1 MVWNANADHTCRSAG
16 ILKWAG
22 SARFEFL
29 LLTALAALVWAGPAW
44 AKDAA
49 KDAAEASCGT
59 EVVATSSGPVCGV
72 AETAPERSGVEVF
85 RGIPYAASVAKEF
98 RWTAPRHVEPWSKTK
113 IADTFGA
120 VCPQSGLFAPGEED
134 CLFLNLWRPAGTKAD
149 AGLPVM
155 VFIHGGGFYQGASSD
170 PLYNGGLLVK
180 DGVILFTINY
190 RLGALGYLAAGDV
203 PGGNYGILD
212 QQLAMKWIRDNAP
225 AFGGDPERITLFG
238 ESAGAMSIGLH
249 LTTAP
254 ASRSLFSAAIM
265 ESNLLGVPYRSLKAG
280 QDEAALFMA
289 MAGCEDVACLRRMDI
304 ADLQKLSDGFRQSAG
319 MMLPDH
325 LAAVNVW
332 APVIDGV
339 HITGPALPVPAD
351 TPPKPII
358 IGHNGKEGIL
368 FLAPFEGHFPQ
379 QMYIGWLF
387 ALFGGDFDKALKVYP
402 GTIDGK
408 EDTMAAG
415 VKVFTD
421 YVFACG
427 SREFAASFPDA
438 RLYEFTQKPNFNL
451 IPIPA
456 CAGQPCH
463 SYELPFVFGNA
474 DLVEMAD
481 HKMGAFTLDEVV
493 LSKAMRTY
501 WTNFAKTQDPTQ
513 GAPVKVS
520 WPVAGES
527 ADYVLRLDSPISVEA
542 PTAASCKMWREI
554 GYPVGG

>member
-1 MVWNANADHTCRSAG
+1 MRGEAMVREANVGGAHWCANVLRRG
-16 ILKWAG
+16 I
-22 SARFEFL
+22 SARFEVL
-29 LLTALAALVWAGPAW
+29 LFAALLVAAWPGPGW
-44 AKDAA
+44 A
-49 KDAAEASCGT
+49 KDAAEAVCGT
-59 EVVATSSGPVCGV
+59 EVVTTSSGPVCGV
-72 AETAPERSGVEVF
+72 AEDRPERSGVEVF
-85 RGIPYAASVAKEF
+85 RGIPYAGSVAKEF
-98 RWTAPRHVEPWSKTK
+98 RWTAPRHVEPWSKTRV
-113 IADTFGA
+113 ADTFGA
-120 VCPQSGLFAPGEED
+120 VCPQSGLFSPGEED
-134 CLFLNLWRPAGTKAD
+134 CLFLNFWRPAGTKAD

-203 PGGNYGILD
+203 AGGNYGILD

-225 AFGGDPERITLFG
+225 AFGGNPERITLFG

-265 ESNLLGVPYRSLKAG
+265 ESNLLGVPYRSLKVG
-280 QDEAALFMA
+280 QNEAALFMA
-289 MAGCEDVACLRRMDI
+289 MAGCEDVGCLRRMDI
-304 ADLQKLSDGFRQSAG
+304 DTLQKQSDGFLSSVG
-319 MMLPDH
+319 TMLPNH

-339 HITGPALPVPAD
+339 HITGLALPVPAD
-351 TPPKPII
+351 APPKPII
-358 IGHNGKEGIL
+358 IGYNSEEGIL
-368 FLAPFEGHFPQ
+368 FLEPFEGHFSQ
-379 QMYIGWLF
+379 QMYFDWLF
-387 ALFGGDFDKALKVYP
+387 TLFGGDFDKALKLYP
-402 GTIDGK
+402 GKIDGK
-408 EDTMAAG
+408 EDAMAAG

-427 SREFAASFPDA
+427 SREFAAGFDGWF
-438 RLYEFTQKPNFNL
+438 YEFSQKPDFNL

-501 WTNFAKTQDPTQ
+501 WTNFAKTQDPNQ
-513 GAPVKVS
+513 GDAVNVS

-527 ADYVLRLDSPISVEA
+527 NEYVLRLDSPISIET